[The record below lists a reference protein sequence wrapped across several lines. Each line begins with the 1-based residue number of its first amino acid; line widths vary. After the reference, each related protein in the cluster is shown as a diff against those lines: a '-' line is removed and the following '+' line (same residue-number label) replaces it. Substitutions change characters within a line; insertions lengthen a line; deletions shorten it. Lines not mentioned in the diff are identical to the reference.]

1 MGRYWAGTLARDVAS
16 NEIVAKAASLYLRDV
31 DGTVKMVLK
40 ELSISNGLVW
50 SKDARTMYYIDT
62 PTAQIDALDFDPG
75 SGDVSQRRAVVKGF
89 DFETTGFPDG
99 CAIDLE
105 DRLWVA
111 RFNGGAV
118 GCYDPKS
125 GQLVAE
131 VRVPKEAGRQVTSA
145 AFGGETLQDLYLTTA
160 REDFDEAKSKE
171 FPLAGSL
178 FVVPAAML
186 QELCPGVTSEVTRA
200 DLQVVAIEVK
210 PALGNGVV
218 TYATGLAFNSA
229 GGAPL
234 ILSTCHMAYH
244 DLTLAVAF
252 GAGHGPVL
260 EAEVMAST
268 RLELS
273 TEAFRSLAS
282 RGWRCGTGT
291 FLDPSVSC
299 TLQLHLLR
307 PKFWKSAQGN
317 HQVAS
322 GLRLSGATP
331 CDTWIGRQVVLHGA
345 PFGARVDG
353 PGGALWSRF
362 SQVLMRGVVS
372 NLSTPPGLLLSD
384 VNLAEGCA
392 GGALILEDSNEV
404 VALMAPS
411 LRSSSGESVALSLA
425 IPMSVILE
433 TLMDD
438 DMCRAQ
444 LGDHDITVL
453 SAVPAPVAAQGP
465 SPPSHR
471 GNFV

>member
-1 MGRYWAGTLARDVAS
+1 MTVPSVEANVAVKLEAGLGEGSIWDSRCKKLLWLDILGAKLFRFDPSTGQNEDYDLSSYSKSVSSVVPIAEDLTGDTVALTTREGFAIYNFRTKSLDKLGNDPPIKEGERFNDGKVDPMGRYWAGTLARDVAS
-16 NEIVAKAASLYLRDV
+16 NEIVAKAASLYLRNV

-186 QELCPGVTSEVTRA
+186 QELCPGVQGQPPNHLK
-200 DLQVVAIEVK
+200 LQ
-210 PALGNGVV
+210 
-218 TYATGLAFNSA
+218 
-229 GGAPL
+229 
-234 ILSTCHMAYH
+234 
-244 DLTLAVAF
+244 
-252 GAGHGPVL
+252 
-260 EAEVMAST
+260 
-268 RLELS
+268 R
-273 TEAFRSLAS
+273 
-282 RGWRCGTGT
+282 
-291 FLDPSVSC
+291 
-299 TLQLHLLR
+299 
-307 PKFWKSAQGN
+307 
-317 HQVAS
+317 
-322 GLRLSGATP
+322 
-331 CDTWIGRQVVLHGA
+331 
-345 PFGARVDG
+345 
-353 PGGALWSRF
+353 
-362 SQVLMRGVVS
+362 
-372 NLSTPPGLLLSD
+372 
-384 VNLAEGCA
+384 
-392 GGALILEDSNEV
+392 
-404 VALMAPS
+404 
-411 LRSSSGESVALSLA
+411 
-425 IPMSVILE
+425 
-433 TLMDD
+433 
-438 DMCRAQ
+438 
-444 LGDHDITVL
+444 
-453 SAVPAPVAAQGP
+453 
-465 SPPSHR
+465 
-471 GNFV
+471 